1 MGHTRA
7 RAAPGRPEP
16 RPHHQQAGGLALHGD
31 PCVTCLP
38 MTAPPN
44 GGNCTIRGATRRR
57 HADRTLLMLQNP
69 HHYPWCH
76 APSPVQDRPTGAT
89 PPRGVTSPTPNG
101 GNCTIRG
108 ATRRRHAE
116 GRLLM
121 LQNPHHYPRRHAPSL
136 VRDCPPGADKHRRD
150 PAARAR
156 VGRERVRRAPINT
169 GRASPAMTR
178 GRRAASSAAKLV
190 TDEAL
195 HPIRKIQPQPIRCNP
210 PDHVQSSRCDGSHR
224 RCKHASTMTDDA
236 STRHGQPPSAARERQ
251 RHRRRPRQCQGPRRD

>member
-1 MGHTRA
+1 
-7 RAAPGRPEP
+7 
-16 RPHHQQAGGLALHGD
+16 
-31 PCVTCLP
+31 VTCLP
-38 MTAPPN
+38 MTAP
-44 GGNCTIRGATRRR
+44 
-57 HADRTLLMLQNP
+57 
-69 HHYPWCH
+69 
-76 APSPVQDRPTGAT
+76 
-89 PPRGVTSPTPNG
+89 PNG

-121 LQNPHHYPRRHAPSL
+121 LQNPPLPLVSWSL
-136 VRDCPPGADKHRRD
+136 TGAGLPGGRQSTPVGHHRRD

-195 HPIRKIQPQPIRCNP
+195 HPIGKIQPQPIRRNP

-224 RCKHASTMTDDA
+224 RRERASTMTDDA
-236 STRHGQPPSAARERQ
+236 SARHCQPPSAARERQ
-251 RHRRRPRQCQGPRRD
+251 PDAALDNARDRAATNTFCPITLMRQGRRD